1 MSNCPGCDNSSTT
14 YSRCNPP
21 VSTNCVFYQGE
32 SKVCSN
38 DTTFTICKGDNL
50 SNVQLDIFDK
60 VCKLS
65 GAIDV
70 TKIQLPLCAKEGWET
85 NDPTILNLLK
95 YILDL
100 QCQQKT
106 LLEEVDSYV
115 NNKTIVGSEK
125 TIDPFVKVCLACCTP
140 GCTTDTP
147 VVLLL
152 SEALAAIVS
161 CVCTAKTEAAN
172 ALTIANEALSS
183 VNILQGQISNLN
195 KAVCNLNGSNANM
208 ICRVNKLE
216 VKTISLPCPSTNPSC
231 LPCVSPTP
239 IPVTNPCG

>member
-1 MSNCPGCDNSSTT
+1 MINCPGCNNSSTT
-14 YSRCNPP
+14 YTRCNPP
-21 VSTNCVFYQGE
+21 ISTNCVFYQGE
-32 SKVCSN
+32 SKVCPS
-38 DTTFTICKGDNL
+38 DSTFTICKGDNL

-115 NNKTIVGSEK
+115 NNKTIVGSQK
-125 TIDPFVKVCLACCTP
+125 TIDPFVKVCLACCAP

-161 CVCTAKTEAAN
+161 CVCTAKTTAEN
-172 ALTIANEALSS
+172 ALTIAQDAFYQSDTVLKTQVLEQQLLINSLVIQNVTMQTS
-183 VNILQGQISNLN
+183 L
-195 KAVCNLNGSNANM
+195 C
-208 ICRVNKLE
+208 KLE
-216 VKTISLPCPSTNPSC
+216 KALTNAYIPIPSTC
-231 LPCVSPTP
+231 
-239 IPVTNPCG
+239 

>member
-115 NNKTIVGSEK
+115 NNKTIVGSQK

-152 SEALAAIVS
+152 SKALAAIVS
-161 CVCTAKTEAAN
+161 CVCTAKTTAEN
-172 ALTIANEALSS
+172 ALTIAQDAFYQSDTVLKTQVLEQQLLINSLVIQNVTMQTS
-183 VNILQGQISNLN
+183 L
-195 KAVCNLNGSNANM
+195 C
-208 ICRVNKLE
+208 KLE
-216 VKTISLPCPSTNPSC
+216 KALTNAGIPIPSTC
-231 LPCVSPTP
+231 
-239 IPVTNPCG
+239 

>member
-1 MSNCPGCDNSSTT
+1 
-14 YSRCNPP
+14 
-21 VSTNCVFYQGE
+21 VFYQGE

-115 NNKTIVGSEK
+115 NNKTIVGSQK

-161 CVCTAKTEAAN
+161 CVCTAKTTAEN
-172 ALTIANEALSS
+172 ALTIAQDAFYQSDTVLKTQVLEQQLLINSLVIQNVTMQTS
-183 VNILQGQISNLN
+183 L
-195 KAVCNLNGSNANM
+195 C
-208 ICRVNKLE
+208 KLE
-216 VKTISLPCPSTNPSC
+216 KALTNAGIPIPSTC
-231 LPCVSPTP
+231 
-239 IPVTNPCG
+239 

>member
-14 YSRCNPP
+14 YTRCNPP
-21 VSTNCVFYQGE
+21 ISTNCVFYQGE
-32 SKVCSN
+32 SKVCPS
-38 DTTFTICKGDNL
+38 DSTFTICKGDNL

-115 NNKTIVGSEK
+115 NNKTIVGSQK
-125 TIDPFVKVCLACCTP
+125 TIDPFVKVCLACCAP

-161 CVCTAKTEAAN
+161 CVCTAKTTAEN
-172 ALTIANEALSS
+172 ALTIAQDAFYQSDTVLKTQVLEQQLLINSLVIQNVTMQTS
-183 VNILQGQISNLN
+183 L
-195 KAVCNLNGSNANM
+195 C
-208 ICRVNKLE
+208 KLE
-216 VKTISLPCPSTNPSC
+216 KALTNAYIPIPSTC
-231 LPCVSPTP
+231 
-239 IPVTNPCG
+239 

>member
-1 MSNCPGCDNSSTT
+1 
-14 YSRCNPP
+14 
-21 VSTNCVFYQGE
+21 VFYQGE

-115 NNKTIVGSEK
+115 NNKTIVGSQK

-152 SEALAAIVS
+152 SKALAAIVS
-161 CVCTAKTEAAN
+161 CVCTAKTTAEN
-172 ALTIANEALSS
+172 ALTIAQDAFYQSDTVLKTQVLEQQLLINSLVIQNVTMQTS
-183 VNILQGQISNLN
+183 L
-195 KAVCNLNGSNANM
+195 C
-208 ICRVNKLE
+208 KLE
-216 VKTISLPCPSTNPSC
+216 KALTNAGIPIPSTC
-231 LPCVSPTP
+231 
-239 IPVTNPCG
+239 